1 MPPRGSAAASPGLD
15 FVLIDGSFS
24 DGDYIDLV
32 PHVMALRPVAQR
44 VSDLRSFVRCLA
56 AVAGRADRKVAR
68 LYIVAMGN
76 RAGFWI
82 GKTWI
87 SAASLRKHRKEM
99 GELAG
104 MLAPGAHVVVHC
116 HEDGLDPAVRRA
128 LSDAWGVKTVYAEVD
143 FPQPMAGGGP
153 MGLSAH
159 GYKIKAESLRFES
172 DENTSSI
179 FYW

>member
-1 MPPRGSAAASPGLD
+1 MPSMRSAAASPGLD
-15 FVLIDGSFS
+15 FVVIDGSFS
-24 DGDYIDLV
+24 DGDYIDLI
-32 PHVMALRPVAQR
+32 PHVMALRPVPQR
-44 VSDLRSFVRCLA
+44 VGDLRSLVRCLGT
-56 AVAGRADRKVAR
+56 VAGRANRKVAR

-104 MLAPGAHVVVHC
+104 LLAPDTHVVVHC
-116 HEDGLDPAVRRA
+116 HEDGLDPAVRKA
-128 LSDAWGVKTVYAEVD
+128 LSDAWGVKTVFAEVD
-143 FPQPMAGGGP
+143 FPQPRTGGGP
-153 MGLSAH
+153 MGLSAD